1 MHGLVLTCS
10 TVKKTGSTTALA
22 TEKRA
27 AATMNIKELYISTI
41 KF

>member
-10 TVKKTGSTTALA
+10 TVKKTGLTTALA
-22 TEKRA
+22 TTKRA
-27 AATMNIKELYISTI
+27 APTMNIKELYILTI